1 MDYKL
6 KNKIVVTEE
15 LLSELEAKGWQEIEY
30 LQMQLNN
37 LAEDAKIDKLR
48 QLIKNLLTSYYVF
61 TGSIEMLAGE
71 YNAAA
76 STQVDL
82 QKANL
87 VSDDLPVQKYVVAEQ
102 ATDEL
107 DVENDSIFDERTEVS
122 EPFEY
127 FVDFDEPNGDPISDK
142 DLYGN

>member
-1 MDYKL
+1 M
-6 KNKIVVTEE
+6 
-15 LLSELEAKGWQEIEY
+15 
-30 LQMQLNN
+30 
-37 LAEDAKIDKLR
+37 
-48 QLIKNLLTSYYVF
+48 

>member
-1 MDYKL
+1 MDYEL

-71 YNAAA
+71 YNAAV
-76 STQVDL
+76 STQVNL

-87 VSDDLPVQKYVVAEQ
+87 VSDDIPAQKYDVGAQ

-107 DVENDSIFDERTEVS
+107 DVENNSIFDERTEVS

>member
-48 QLIKNLLTSYYVF
+48 QLIKN
-61 TGSIEMLAGE
+61 
-71 YNAAA
+71 
-76 STQVDL
+76 
-82 QKANL
+82 
-87 VSDDLPVQKYVVAEQ
+87 
-102 ATDEL
+102 
-107 DVENDSIFDERTEVS
+107 
-122 EPFEY
+122 
-127 FVDFDEPNGDPISDK
+127 
-142 DLYGN
+142 

>member
-1 MDYKL
+1 MDYEL
-6 KNKIVVTEE
+6 KNKIVVTKE

-30 LQMQLNN
+30 LQAQLNN
-37 LAEDAKIDKLR
+37 LTDNHKIDKLR

-61 TGSIEMLAGE
+61 TGSIEMLISE
-71 YNAAA
+71 YDGTTN
-76 STQVDL
+76 TQVNS
-82 QKANL
+82 QKTNL
-87 VSDDLPVQKYVVAEQ
+87 AQDELLAQEYDEAEQ
-102 ATDEL
+102 PTDKL
-107 DVENDSIFDERTEVS
+107 DVENDSIFDEPAEVS